1 MAKYVSPKVVNSP
14 KSDNS
19 AWNWDWA
26 RDGNTLLNQGGW
38 KLLGKACAVYVQGS
52 ERKKDYHL
60 PHHKWIKGALTVV
73 WGGCRAAMQRLR
85 ATKIPLDAKRK
96 AYNHLA
102 AHYRGAFG
110 KEPPKFKEVL
120 NPDEQA
126 LFESLFDLYRLVVKE
141 VANRVAEELGVEA
154 NVVEQYIDLMQNID
168 FANAESLQDVIS
180 NNAKQVAEDIS
191 SLLR

>member
-26 RDGNTLLNQGGW
+26 RDGNTLLNKGGW
-38 KLLGKACAVYVQGS
+38 KLLGKACAIYVQGS
-52 ERKKDYHL
+52 ERKSDYHL

-85 ATKIPLDAKRK
+85 ATRVPLDAKRK

-102 AHYRGAFG
+102 SHYRGAFG
-110 KEPPKFKEVL
+110 KEPPPFKEVL
-120 NPDEQA
+120 SPDEQK
-126 LFESLFDLYRLVVKE
+126 LYESLFDLYRIVVRTIAQE
-141 VANRVAEELGVEA
+141 VAKELNVDAEL
-154 NVVEQYIDLMQNID
+154 VEQYIDLVGSVD
-168 FANAESLQDVIS
+168 LSEAENLQELIS
-180 NNAKQVAEDIS
+180 KNAKHVAEDIRS
-191 SLLR
+191 FIK